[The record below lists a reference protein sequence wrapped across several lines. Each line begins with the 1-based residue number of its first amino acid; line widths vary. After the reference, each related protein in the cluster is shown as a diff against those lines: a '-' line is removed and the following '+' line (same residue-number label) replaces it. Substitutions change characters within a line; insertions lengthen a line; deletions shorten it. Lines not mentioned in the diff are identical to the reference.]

1 MYNNRSKTSKKH
13 VSAAFTAIIERISW
27 RHFGMVGVVKTSV
40 HCRIITRANG
50 PAIKGKIKEWMNTCV
65 PYSSIPAF

>member
-50 PAIKGKIKEWMNTCV
+50 PAIKGKKKNG
-65 PYSSIPAF
+65 